1 MNIRRSIELH
11 RKPIG
16 KDYEAKPLMID
27 ADVIIGFED
36 GCVFTMQCGFD
47 VEESYDCI
55 KNKINELPPLQD
67 EDKRSLRHFE
77 EVHTEAMAFLAGKI
91 FGGTRNGRPD

>member
-1 MNIRRSIELH
+1 MNIQRSIELH

-55 KNKINELPPLQD
+55 KDKINEVG
-67 EDKRSLRHFE
+67 ENKRSLNHFE